1 MRLLERVREEVGGG
15 QSSLK
20 DMLVSLGYRQTP
32 EQPQTKLKAAK
43 PLGDSWS
50 TSTFNDG
57 WTIWTLTPTHRKTA
71 KSLTKENNCTCSRRA
86 EHARE

>member
-1 MRLLERVREEVGGG
+1 MGEVCSTQLRRLLERVREEVGGG

-43 PLGDSWS
+43 PLGDFWS
-50 TSTFNDG
+50 PSTFNDG
-57 WTIWTLTPTHRKTA
+57 RSGL
-71 KSLTKENNCTCSRRA
+71 
-86 EHARE
+86 